1 MPTCILIK
9 RQTRYISKEI
19 SLELG
24 SIQVTSFNKYKIMI
38 IYRYYLELSGKD
50 CCPQHYSELLQR
62 GDIHIFQKWS
72 SGEIFQLG
80 KNFYEYD
87 YGGIVLVH
95 DKIFATTE
103 TDRKIIVRDFALF
116 MQSIQGNL
124 NSMNVTK
131 VEFCITTYLD
141 CKSRFI
147 VLTQDELAKLAS
159 FIVNVRIDI
168 LLLDKEQF
176 INIIKNLFTEKE
188 QYERL
193 QKLS

>member
-1 MPTCILIK
+1 
-9 RQTRYISKEI
+9 
-19 SLELG
+19 
-24 SIQVTSFNKYKIMI
+24 MI
-38 IYRYYLELSGKD
+38 IYRYYLELRGKD
-50 CCPQHYSELLQR
+50 LKPQNYSELLQR

-72 SGEIFQLG
+72 SGERFQLG

-131 VEFCITTYLD
+131 LEFCITTYLD

-168 LLLDKEQF
+168 LLLDKKQF